1 MRLTRLR
8 TQRIAF
14 EKAIQLQEKREKKK
28 VIGVSLGE
36 DIDEI
41 KLERLTN
48 FGKKQRY
55 VAEIG
60 CLGNTTI
67 NLKTAHLSS
76 RQSKNNGLKSW
87 DQSKA
92 LTPRIADQLDFG
104 NLNKSRSKEKMNK
117 EGELFPIKQ
126 AYFDSQTKTIFEN
139 EIAFLEQGKSSN
151 MGQDH
156 NEEK

>member
-14 EKAIQLQEKREKKK
+14 EKAILLQEKREKKK
-28 VIGVSLGE
+28 MIGVSLGE
-36 DIDEI
+36 DTDEM

-87 DQSKA
+87 D
-92 LTPRIADQLDFG
+92 
-104 NLNKSRSKEKMNK
+104 
-117 EGELFPIKQ
+117 
-126 AYFDSQTKTIFEN
+126 
-139 EIAFLEQGKSSN
+139 
-151 MGQDH
+151 
-156 NEEK
+156 